1 MKVLLMGLL
10 FIVSTFATEYD
21 HHSFK
26 KFDYP
31 ERSFSIIVT
40 PEGYYPDHLFAF
52 EGEKIRFFVTSTL
65 AEPQCMLL
73 QSHDLFMSAKL
84 GKVTE
89 GELVFDKP
97 GEFSYYCPGFQGRGK
112 IVVLGKNEA
121 KKEKLKTTPVNRSL
135 ASEVVEE
142 WVPKDN

>member
-1 MKVLLMGLL
+1 MKALILGFL
-10 FIVSTFATEYD
+10 IVFSSIATEYD

-26 KFDYP
+26 KFEYP

-73 QSHDLFMSAKL
+73 QSHNLFMSAKL

-89 GELVFDKP
+89 GETVFDKP
-97 GEFSYYCPGFQGRGK
+97 GEFNYYCPGFAGKGK
-112 IVVLGKNEA
+112 IVVLGKNEG
-121 KKEKLKTTPVNRSL
+121 KRKQLKTMPINRSL
-135 ASEVVEE
+135 ASEVETE
-142 WVPKDN
+142 WVPED